1 MRGQI
6 ELTDAVQSYLADVSL
21 REPDLLR
28 QLRERTDQLPERE
41 MQISPVQ
48 GQFLNLMVRAI
59 GAKRTLEVGVFT
71 GYSLLSVALA
81 LPPGGRIIGC
91 DISDEWTSVAREYC
105 ARAGVED
112 RVELRIGDARQ
123 TLAALL
129 AEDGAAG
136 SFDFAFIDADKTGYP
151 EYYEAVL
158 ALLRPGG
165 LLAVDNVLRG
175 GEVVDDTVRE
185 PGTMAIREFNAR
197 IHHDERVA
205 LSMLPI
211 ADGVTLAVK
220 L

>member
-6 ELTDAVQSYLADVSL
+6 ELTDAVQNYLADVSL

-28 QLRERTDQLPERE
+28 QLRERTDQLPQRE

-48 GQFLNLMVRAI
+48 GQFLNLLVRAI
-59 GAKRTLEVGVFT
+59 GAKRTLEIGVFT

-81 LPPGGRIIGC
+81 LPPGGRVIGC

-105 ARAGVED
+105 ALAGVED

-158 ALLRPGG
+158 TLLRPGG
-165 LLAVDNVLRG
+165 LLAVDNVLRDG
-175 GEVVDDTVRE
+175 QVVDDTAQD
-185 PGTMAIREFNAR
+185 PGTRAIREFNAR
-197 IHHDERVA
+197 IHHDKRVA

>member
-185 PGTMAIREFNAR
+185 PGTTAIREFNAR